1 MREREKERTAYL
13 GSSRSG
19 FQDLVAA
26 QTQLEER
33 GCSASIP
40 REFSAETTPTH
51 NRTSPR
57 CEWLCRVVRF
67 YRGDYYVRKEAKE
80 EPTDEG

>member
-1 MREREKERTAYL
+1 MGRRTSAL
-13 GSSRSG
+13 FVSG

-26 QTQLEER
+26 QTQLEG

-40 REFSAETTPTH
+40 RELSAGPQPAH

-57 CEWLCRVVRF
+57 CERPCEFVRF
-67 YRGDYYVRKEAKE
+67 LGRIIMPERMRGE
-80 EPTDEG
+80 EVTGEG